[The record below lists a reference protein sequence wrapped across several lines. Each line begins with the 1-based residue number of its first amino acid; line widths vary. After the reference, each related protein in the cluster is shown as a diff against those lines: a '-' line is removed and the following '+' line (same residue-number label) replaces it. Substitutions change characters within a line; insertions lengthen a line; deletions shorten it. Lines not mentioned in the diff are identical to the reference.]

1 MQRAVI
7 KFTDNEYC
15 NLEADYIDADD
26 KYVSVHLE
34 DHIVGIFQLEYVKAV
49 YISET
54 EKKEKKQ

>member
-7 KFTDNEYC
+7 SFVDGGFC

-26 KYVSVHLE
+26 KYVSVHLG
-34 DHIVGIFQLEYVKAV
+34 DKIVGIFQLEYVKAV
-49 YISET
+49 YISNK